1 MSESPLTPNTLSSH
15 FGTVAFYY
23 RPGDGP
29 LTVCVHGIGSSKA
42 IFSGIFVNDYFK
54 NRPIL
59 AVDMLG
65 HGGSEAARGVTFSIE
80 EHAAAISQVIQSI
93 LTPAQSVRLAC
104 HSVGGA
110 VGVLLARGLG
120 ERVEAFVSIE
130 GNLIGSDC
138 GLITRRTI
146 SVSLETFLS
155 RLRGELAV
163 EIAAQG
169 EDTTDFLA
177 TSGEVFYTTARSVV
191 SLCDSG
197 QLLSIFKDEL
207 RCRRAYIYG
216 DRNSDMEI
224 LRRLGDV
231 AAFGVSKSGH
241 CMMLDNPEEFYEKL
255 WKALS

>member
-1 MSESPLTPNTLSSH
+1 
-15 FGTVAFYY
+15 
-23 RPGDGP
+23 
-29 LTVCVHGIGSSKA
+29 VCVHGIGSSKA
-42 IFSGIFVNDYFK
+42 IFSGIFVSEYFQ

-59 AVDMLG
+59 AVDMIG
-65 HGGSEAARGVTFSIE
+65 HGSSEAAPGVAFSIE
-80 EHAAAISQVIQSI
+80 EHAAAIDEVIQSV
-93 LTPAQSVRLAC
+93 LATSQSLRLAC

-110 VGVLLARGLG
+110 VGVLLSRGLG
-120 ERVEAFVSIE
+120 ERVGAFVSIE

-146 SVSLETFLS
+146 SVPLETFLA

-169 EDTTDFLA
+169 QDTTDFLA
-177 TSGEVFYTTARSVV
+177 TSGEVFYATARSVV

-197 QLLSIFKDEL
+197 ELLSIFKDEL
-207 RCRRAYIYG
+207 RCRRAYIFG

-224 LRRLGDV
+224 LRHLGDIP
-231 AAFGVSKSGH
+231 AFGVSKSGH

-255 WKALS
+255 SKTLS